1 MNQGSKIAK
10 NEKLIPDSHIFNM
23 TFTTLNRRTVNN
35 STEISF
41 RDHFQALNWN
51 EELKQLGLQITLILQ
66 LVKKKSLSFMF
77 MQLNGHDLFRV
88 GIYLPRK
95 FCYSKWKF

>member
-51 EELKQLGLQITLILQ
+51 EELKQLG
-66 LVKKKSLSFMF
+66 
-77 MQLNGHDLFRV
+77 
-88 GIYLPRK
+88 
-95 FCYSKWKF
+95 